1 MREPAADWL
10 AGRPTPESTE
20 ANRLAVAATPESKR
34 ASANMPVM
42 PIAPGDRIPDA
53 TFTVVTADGPV
64 QTTSREVFD
73 GRRVVLFSVPGAFT
87 PTCNN
92 QHLPGYLAQH
102 DALKAKGVGT
112 IVCLA
117 VNDVHVV
124 TAWAKANGVGDRILM
139 IADGNGD
146 FARALGLDADLS
158 KFNMGTRARRA
169 SLVID
174 GGVVKDINL
183 EVPGKLE
190 VSTAE
195 ATLCQL

>member
-1 MREPAADWL
+1 
-10 AGRPTPESTE
+10 
-20 ANRLAVAATPESKR
+20 
-34 ASANMPVM
+34 M
-42 PIAPGDRIPDA
+42 PISVGDRIPDA
-53 TFTVVTADGPV
+53 SFTAVTAAGPI

-73 GRRVVLFSVPGAFT
+73 GRKVVLFSVPGAFT
-87 PTCNN
+87 PTCHN

-102 DALKAKGVGT
+102 DALKAKGVAA

-124 TAWAKANGVGDRILM
+124 GAWAKANDVGDRILM

-146 FARALGLDADLS
+146 FARALGLDTDLS
-158 KFNMGTRARRA
+158 KFNMGTRARR
-169 SLVID
+169 SSMVVD
-174 GGVVKDINL
+174 GGVVKEINL

-195 ATLCQL
+195 ATLCQI

>member
-1 MREPAADWL
+1 
-10 AGRPTPESTE
+10 
-20 ANRLAVAATPESKR
+20 
-34 ASANMPVM
+34 M
-42 PIAPGDRIPDA
+42 PISAGDRIPDA
-53 TFTVVTADGPV
+53 PLTAVTAAGPT

-73 GRRVVLFSVPGAFT
+73 GKKVVFFSVPGAFT
-87 PTCNN
+87 PTCHN

-102 DALKAKGVGT
+102 DALKAKGVAT

-124 TAWAKANGVGDRILM
+124 SAWAKAAGVGDRVLM
-139 IADGNGD
+139 LADGNGD
-146 FARALGLDADLS
+146 FARALGLDSDLT
-158 KFNMGTRARRA
+158 KFNMGTRARRS
-169 SLVID
+169 SLVVDNGI
-174 GGVVKDINL
+174 VKDVNL